1 MLKITEL
8 NKKTRKILGKIH
20 EGRIK
25 YKKGYSRVTNYLKL
39 NNKKKNFFKNK
50 ICGDFGCGNHAGN
63 SKRMLIEGAKFV
75 HLVDL
80 SNKIKPE
87 IKKSLKGFEKK
98 YKFTKGTVEK
108 LTFKSNYFD
117 IVNCSGVIHHTNN
130 DLKAYKE
137 IFRVLKKNSTAFIVV
152 HGEGGLLTK
161 FTMDIARKEY
171 LKNKLIKKIFDELM
185 YGKLKKYLPFFKKNL
200 NKSNYKKIE
209 TLFQI
214 ISDNDLRLTI
224 QDRILSPKYKLFNY
238 KKLKKYLLSIGFK
251 SVTRTPIKP
260 YFGNIRDLLS
270 PLYGNPDHI
279 LSKFL
284 YGDGMLRFVAKK

>member
-1 MLKITEL
+1 VKITQL
-8 NKKTRKILGKIH
+8 NQKTRKILGKIH
-20 EGRIK
+20 EGRVK
-25 YKKGYSRVTNYLKL
+25 YKKGYLRVTNYLKL
-39 NNKKKNFFKNK
+39 NIKKKNFFKDK

-63 SKRMLIEGAKFV
+63 SKRMLIGGAKFV

-87 IKKSLKGFEKK
+87 IRKSLKGFEKK

-108 LTFKSNYFD
+108 LKFKNNYFD
-117 IVNCSGVIHHTNN
+117 IVNCAGVIHHTNN
-130 DLKAYKE
+130 GLKPFKE
-137 IFRVLKKNSTAFIVV
+137 ILRVLKKNGSALIVV
-152 HGEGGLLTK
+152 HGGGGLLTR

-171 LKNKLIKKIFDELM
+171 SKNRLVKKIFDEIM

-224 QDRILSPKYKLFNY
+224 QDRLLSPKYKLYNY

-251 SVTRTPIKP
+251 SVIRTPIKP
-260 YFGNIRDLLS
+260 HFDNIRDLLS